1 MAQSVDLIGQVFAG
15 RYRIE
20 KLIGKG
26 GMGRVFR
33 AVHVT
38 MNKVVALKIIPAEMA
53 ADPENVQRFEREAE
67 AASKLQHPHTI
78 HMFDFGTSDRGELYL
93 AMEFLSGRTLARCIE
108 EDGPF
113 SPARACRVFRQLLES
128 LEEAHDNG
136 IIHRDLKPENIFL
149 TNVHRSEDFVKVLDF
164 GIAKFRRSDQIKQT
178 LTRTGFVCGTPQYL
192 APEQGLGVPVSPA
205 TDLYSAGVVLFEMLT
220 GAPPF
225 VGDDPVSLVLKH
237 IHEAPPAL
245 PAAVRANL
253 PDELADLL
261 RRLLHK
267 DPARRPSS
275 ATEVMAHLDK
285 FEELSEEAAS
295 RPAGADEADAEGEP
309 TLVQRLTPAGD
320 DDTDAPNS
328 SPTLPA
334 TPLSS
339 LALRPTWSAS
349 AASVVLPPRRGKR
362 VAAMLGLLGLVVVA
376 VVLGTWWANE
386 YRQESASGS
395 ETEEAR
401 HQRLRLGRVSA
412 EDDPR
417 RDQARRAQEAT
428 VALSE
433 PIGAPSG
440 KPLPQEPTDPR
451 REPANDTDDPRREP
465 ANDTDDP
472 SRDQARRAQ
481 EVTVDPPP
489 VSLLPHKLRLT
500 STPPAAAVWVDD
512 VSMGT
517 TPIGLLVGDTLEPVR
532 IRVILE
538 GHEVQ
543 EWTFVPAEI
552 RGKVGE
558 KEFILA
564 PTAPLKPP
572 PGRTRPPKDG
582 SPFGDLW

>member
-1 MAQSVDLIGQVFAG
+1 MSQRVDLIGQVFAG

-78 HMFDFGTSDRGELYL
+78 HMFDFGTSDRGELFL

-113 SPARACRVFRQLLES
+113 SPARARRVFRQLLES

-149 TNVHRSEDFVKVLDF
+149 TKVNRNEDFVKVLDF

-178 LTRTGFVCGTPQYL
+178 LTRSGFVCGTPQYL

-225 VGDDPVSLVLKH
+225 AGDDPVSLVLKH

-245 PAAVRANL
+245 PAVVRANL

-267 DPARRPSS
+267 DPARRPAS
-275 ATEVMAHLDK
+275 ATEVIVYLDK
-285 FEELSEEAAS
+285 FNDLTEEAAP
-295 RPAGADEADAEGEP
+295 RPAAADVAEVPISPP
-309 TLVQRLTPAGD
+309 TL
-320 DDTDAPNS
+320 S
-328 SPTLPA
+328 A
-334 TPLSS
+334 TPLSN
-339 LALRPTWSAS
+339 LDLKQIRHAP
-349 AASVVLPPRRGKR
+349 AAQEVLPPRREKR
-362 VAAMLGLLGLVVVA
+362 VAAKAGLLGLAVVA
-376 VVLGTWWANE
+376 AVLGAWWISE
-386 YRQESASGS
+386 YRQESASGLG
-395 ETEEAR
+395 TEDAR
-401 HQRLRLGRVSA
+401 QARVSTEHSPSREPTNVA
-412 EDDPR
+412 LTDPSR
-417 RDQARRAQEAT
+417 EPAT
-428 VALSE
+428 VALADPSREPATVDSSE
-433 PIGAPSG
+433 LDSATATSTASIDPSREPATVDSSSPATVDPAP
-440 KPLPQEPTDPR
+440 KPPTDPF
-451 REPANDTDDPRREP
+451 
-465 ANDTDDP
+465 
-472 SRDQARRAQ
+472 SY
-481 EVTVDPPP
+481 
-489 VSLLPHKLRLT
+489 KLRLT
-500 STPPAAAVWVDD
+500 STPSDATVWVDD

-532 IRVILE
+532 IRVGLE
-538 GHEVQ
+538 GYKQ
-543 EWTFVPAEI
+543 REWTFIPAEI

-558 KEFILA
+558 KEFVLA
-564 PTAPLKPP
+564 PTTPRKPP
-572 PGRTRPPKDG
+572 PGPERRPQGG